1 MSLSDL
7 GFDAVQESV
16 YRSLLADPSR
26 DTGTLAS
33 LTLTDTG
40 TVRDALAGLLAL
52 GVLELAAD
60 APCGYAPGDP
70 QVVIGDLI
78 ERLEQET
85 LRRQQR
91 IGGTRA
97 ELAGLAAGFRHDA
110 RTVEVEHITEP
121 ERIRERL
128 AELCFFTRSSVF
140 AVQPARASSE
150 AARAEASR
158 LDNRSLGRGVMMRI
172 IYDERVLRGER
183 TRARLGERSASGA
196 QIRFLPG
203 PLTRLIVLDERI
215 AIVASDPADTSSG
228 ALVVHQPGIVNELVA
243 RFRQLWDGA
252 RDFVAEP
259 ADVVS
264 DDDRSVLR
272 MLASGLTDELVA
284 RQTGVSVRHL
294 RRRIARLMD
303 SLGADSRFQAGMAAA
318 RRGWI

>member
-7 GFDAVQESV
+7 GFDTIQESV
-16 YRSLLADPSR
+16 YRSLLADPRR

-33 LTLTDTG
+33 LTLTDDRA
-40 TVRDALAGLLAL
+40 VREALAGLLTL
-52 GVLELAAD
+52 GVVEIDAT
-60 APCGYAPGDP
+60 APCGYTPGDP
-70 QVVIGDLI
+70 EVVIGDLI

-85 LRRQQR
+85 LRRQQK

-110 RTVEVEHITEP
+110 RKVEVEHITEP

-150 AARAEASR
+150 AARAEAAR
-158 LDNRSLGRGVMMRI
+158 LDNRSLGRGVTMRI
-172 IYDERVLRGER
+172 IYDERLLRGER
-183 TRARLGERSASGA
+183 TRARLGERTASGA

-203 PLTRLIVLDERI
+203 PLARLIVLDERI
-215 AIVASDPADTSSG
+215 AIVTSDPADTSSG
-228 ALVVHQPGIVNELVA
+228 ALVVHQPGIVSELVA
-243 RFRQLWDGA
+243 RFRQLWEGA
-252 RDFVAEP
+252 RDFA
-259 ADVVS
+259 ADPPDMPS
-264 DDDRSVLR
+264 EDDRSVLR

-284 RQTGVSVRHL
+284 RQIGVSVRHL

-303 SLGADSRFQAGMAAA
+303 ELGADSRFQAGMAAA

>member
-1 MSLSDL
+1 MSLRDL
-7 GFDAVQESV
+7 GFDSIQESV
-16 YRSLLADPSR
+16 YRSLLADPLR

-33 LTLTDTG
+33 LALADDNV
-40 TVRDALAGLLAL
+40 VRHALAGLLAL
-52 GVLELAAD
+52 GVVEVAAT

-70 QVVIGDLI
+70 EVVVGELI

-85 LRRQQR
+85 LRRQQK
-91 IGGTRA
+91 IGGTRS

-128 AELCFFTRSSVF
+128 AELCFFTRSSVY

-158 LDNRSLGRGVMMRI
+158 LDNRSLGRGVTMQV
-172 IYDERVLRGER
+172 IYDERLLRGER
-183 TRARLGERSASGA
+183 TRARLGERTASGA

-203 PLTRLIVLDERI
+203 PLARLILLDERI
-215 AIVASDPADTSSG
+215 AIVPSDPTDAGSG
-228 ALVVHQPGIVNELVA
+228 ALVVHQPGIVSELVA

-252 RDFVAEP
+252 TDFAAEP
-259 ADVVS
+259 ADVPS

-284 RQTGVSVRHL
+284 RQIGVSVRHL

-303 SLGADSRFQAGMAAA
+303 ELGADSRFQAGMAAS

>member
-1 MSLSDL
+1 MSLRDL
-7 GFDAVQESV
+7 GFDAVQEGV
-16 YRSLLADPSR
+16 YRSLLADPLR
-26 DTGTLAS
+26 DNSTLAS
-33 LTLTDTG
+33 LTLTDESA
-40 TVRDALAGLLAL
+40 VRNALAGLLAL
-52 GVLELAAD
+52 GVVEVAAT

-70 QVVIGDLI
+70 EVVVGELI

-85 LRRQQR
+85 LRRQQK
-91 IGGTRA
+91 IGGTRT

-128 AELCFFTRSSVF
+128 AELCFFTRSSVY

-158 LDNRSLGRGVMMRI
+158 LDNRSLGRGVTMRI
-172 IYDERVLRGER
+172 IYDERVLRAER
-183 TRARLGERSASGA
+183 TRARLGERTASGA

-203 PLTRLIVLDERI
+203 PLARLILLDERI
-215 AIVASDPADTSSG
+215 AIVPSDPTDAGSG
-228 ALVVHQPGIVNELVA
+228 ALVVHQPGIVSELVA

-252 RDFVAEP
+252 QDFAEP
-259 ADVVS
+259 AGTPS

-284 RQTGVSVRHL
+284 RQIGVSVRHL

-303 SLGADSRFQAGMAAA
+303 ELGADSRFQAGMAAA